1 MKGLDEMAKEITTL
15 NEFMIWAQELPPGY
29 VFRGVS
35 NTEYL
40 IEASTYRR
48 LKGENGKS
56 NNNEDRNPQR
66 MLDINKEMI
75 KDANLHRHRWKNEEP
90 LSDLNLLS
98 ELQHLGAA
106 TCLIDFTKNPLVALW
121 MACRKSS
128 RRAKDGTAH
137 GKVYAVDTGSRSKF
151 KSVEIKEAQKK
162 DLDYFFKYHKEEGY
176 QLYQWQPNYQNSR
189 MLAQQSIFLFGWDEI
204 KPSAECIIVENH
216 KQEIRDFLKKSAG
229 ITGDIL
235 FPDFEGFASQRA
247 ENKPYEYDIDISP
260 SEDREDIED
269 KEDATADVDILSDSV
284 AQSYLERG
292 LQASREGNTEEAI
305 RCYDAGIFL
314 EPSDSLLSY
323 FYNERAAAHHN
334 TKNFE
339 SAIRDYN
346 EAIRLDPTN
355 AYNYYW
361 RGRARYELEQYPDAI
376 VDFDVAIN
384 LNSNDPYFYY
394 WRGIVSY
401 YQQDYLRA
409 KSCFD
414 WAIKLNSNDPRFHYW
429 RGCANFNLGQYIEAI
444 KCFDAAIKQNSND
457 SYFYY
462 WRGLA
467 RYNLGQYSEAI
478 VDFGR
483 AMNLNST
490 DPYFYYW
497 RGRANKRLNN
507 FERARTDFQ
516 LALAYAQDKK
526 DSGLVNKILREL

>member
-1 MKGLDEMAKEITTL
+1 MAKKITTL

-48 LKGENGKS
+48 LKGENVKS
-56 NNNEDRNPQR
+56 NNNEDRNPKR

-75 KDANLHRHRWKNEEP
+75 KDANLHRHGWKNEEP

-128 RRAKDGTAH
+128 RRAEDGTAH
-137 GKVYAVDTGSRSKF
+137 GKVYAVDTGPHSKF
-151 KSVEIKEAQKK
+151 KSVEITEAQKK
-162 DLDYFFKYHKEEGY
+162 NLDCFFQYDIEEGY
-176 QLYQWQPNYQNSR
+176 HLYQWQPNYQNSR

-204 KPSAECIIVENH
+204 EPSVECIIVEDH
-216 KQEIRDFLKKSAG
+216 KKEIRDSLKKSAG

-247 ENKPYEYDIDISP
+247 ENKPYEYDTDISLG
-260 SEDREDIED
+260 EDIED
-269 KEDATADVDILSDSV
+269 TGNKKDMVGEVDTQIESL
-284 AQSYLERG
+284 AKSYLERG
-292 LQASREGNTEEAI
+292 LQSSREGNTEEAI
-305 RCYDAGIFL
+305 RCYDTGIFL

-361 RGRARYELEQYPDAI
+361 RGRARYELKQYPEAI
-376 VDFDVAIN
+376 VDFDAAIRQ
-384 LNSNDPYFYY
+384 NSNDPYFYY

-401 YQQDYLRA
+401 YQKDYRIA
-409 KSCFD
+409 RYYFN
-414 WAIKLNSNDPRFHYW
+414 WAIRQNSNDPRFHYW
-429 RGCANFNLGQYIEAI
+429 RGCTDFNLGQYIEAI
-444 KCFDAAIKQNSND
+444 VDFDAAIRQNSTDPN
-457 SYFYY
+457 FYY
-462 WRGLA
+462 WRGHA
-467 RYNLGQYSEAI
+467 KYNLGQYPEAI
-478 VDFGR
+478 VDFGT
-483 AMNLNST
+483 AINLNST
-490 DPYFYYW
+490 DPNFYYW

-507 FERARTDFQ
+507 FKMADIDFRMALTYARN
-516 LALAYAQDKK
+516 KV
-526 DSGLVNKILREL
+526 DSSLVNKILREASSGQKN